1 MNNAILNLNPWQAT
15 HPGVDG
21 GLLALSS
28 LERSP
33 LARVAMTGIP
43 AMGGFQAAY
52 FGAP

>member
-1 MNNAILNLNPWQAT
+1 M
-15 HPGVDG
+15 DG

-52 FGAP
+52 FGARSR

>member
-1 MNNAILNLNPWQAT
+1 
-15 HPGVDG
+15 
-21 GLLALSS
+21 LLALSS

-52 FGAP
+52 FGARHTPKPFPDRNPKLN

>member
-1 MNNAILNLNPWQAT
+1 M
-15 HPGVDG
+15 DG

>member
-1 MNNAILNLNPWQAT
+1 LLEQAT

-52 FGAP
+52 FGARSR